1 MSNLNLHGSSVPIHG
16 NQYYKSISSHGVKS
30 AFEPGTIDATK
41 LAKAKSF
48 EECLSVNIN
57 LSKHYDKTDTCGNV
71 YPHDSKY
78 NKCQPINGAGI
89 AGEYIKL
96 TPLPVMDP
104 HCLVTALTFDGNN
117 SIDCEEF
124 EVELGVLYGSPDSCI
139 LDPVPCTGTVEY
151 VSLAGD
157 FEPAVSGPKQEAGEI
172 VSEPNMNV
180 GQVQLVP
187 EGSSILPMCYN
198 QGNLGTPVLKILT
211 PQEDNCWNGKLNV
224 KLKWVSPN

>member
-1 MSNLNLHGSSVPIHG
+1 MSNLNLSGFSDPLYG
-16 NQYYKSISSHGVKS
+16 NQYYRSIAAHGVKS
-30 AFEPGTIDATK
+30 AFEPGSIDATK
-41 LAKAKSF
+41 LAKANSF
-48 EECLSVNIN
+48 EECLSVNID
-57 LSKHYDKTDTCGNV
+57 LSKHYDKTDTCSDV
-71 YPHDSKY
+71 YPLYSKY
-78 NKCQPINGAGI
+78 NKCQPIHGAGI

-117 SIDCEEF
+117 SIDSEVF
-124 EVELGVLYGSPDSCI
+124 EVELGVLYGSPDPFL

-157 FEPAVSGPKQEAGEI
+157 FEPAVAGPKQKAGEV
-172 VSEPNMNV
+172 VSQPNMNV

-187 EGSSILPMCYN
+187 EGASILPMCYN

-211 PQEDNCWNGKLNV
+211 SQNDHCWPGKVNV
-224 KLKWVSPN
+224 KLKWVNPN